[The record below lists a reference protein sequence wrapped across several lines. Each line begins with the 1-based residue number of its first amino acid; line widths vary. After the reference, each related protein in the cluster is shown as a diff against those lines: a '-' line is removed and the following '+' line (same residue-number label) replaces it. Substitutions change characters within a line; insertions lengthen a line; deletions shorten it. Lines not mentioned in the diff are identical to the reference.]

1 MHQRLP
7 AFVLQGLHMP
17 NLGLVVFLNTVPS
30 VMMLLPIMSL
40 RFLLRREAIIGG
52 SSFDSGSIF
61 KIFQSFFNICKISRS
76 VLLNVVMNW
85 ILLDPIFSEG
95 FKVCSLGILL
105 ALATCSRIFL
115 ICNP

>member
-1 MHQRLP
+1 
-7 AFVLQGLHMP
+7 MP
-17 NLGLVVFLNTVPS
+17 NTVPS

-52 SSFDSGSIF
+52 SAKTSFNSGSIF

-85 ILLDPIFSEG
+85 ILLDPIFLEG